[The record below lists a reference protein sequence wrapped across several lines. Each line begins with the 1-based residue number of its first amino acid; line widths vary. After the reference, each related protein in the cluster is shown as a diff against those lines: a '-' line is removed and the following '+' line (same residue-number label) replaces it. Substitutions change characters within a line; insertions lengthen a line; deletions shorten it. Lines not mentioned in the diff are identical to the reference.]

1 MDVARCTADGIV
13 YTVELFES
21 KGDIFVAQYRR
32 LLACPECGGPAFYRR
47 ESTSGQAACFGA
59 RPHALQCGL
68 GAAEGRRSGK
78 MGPGEQESIQ
88 PIERIL
94 VDFNY
99 GAHEAINPDD
109 PDQHVDPKGRG
120 RRFTPGTSRRQSQKH
135 RRLSTLLKNLIYSP
149 AFRNSDQLIALPKGE
164 YRVKELFVEFSSVS
178 ETMVG
183 SYRGFW
189 GMVSDA
195 AAFPEGKESLWL
207 NSGGRDAVSVV
218 VDAELGETFQKRY
231 PIFELE
237 KFAGSYVLVFGELL
251 LSRRNKL
258 YIAVKEM
265 DHISLLLDDQL

>member
-13 YTVELFES
+13 YTVELFEGR
-21 KGDIFVAQYRR
+21 GDSFVSQYRR

-47 ESTSGQAACFGA
+47 ESTKGQAACFGA
-59 RPHALQCGL
+59 RPHALKCSL
-68 GAAEGRRSGK
+68 GAAEGRRAGT

-99 GAHEAINPDD
+99 GAHEEVNPDD
-109 PDQHVDPKGRG
+109 PGQVVDPNGRG
-120 RRFTPGTSRRQSQKH
+120 RRFTPGTGGRQSQKH

-149 AFRNSDQLIALPKGE
+149 AFRNSEQLIALPKGE
-164 YRVKELFVEFSSVS
+164 YRVKELFVEFPSVS

-195 AAFPEGKESLWL
+195 AMYPKGNESLWL

-218 VDAELGETFQKRY
+218 VDADLGEAFQKRY
-231 PIFELE
+231 PIFDPE
-237 KFAGSYVLVFGELL
+237 KFAGSYVLVFGELR
-251 LSRRNKL
+251 LSQKNKL
-258 YIAVKEM
+258 YIAVKEL
-265 DHISLLLDDQL
+265 DQISLLLDDQQ